1 MTVIFRTIENEKSQ
15 EIKGNLSIV
24 SISVT
29 EQV

>member
-1 MTVIFRTIENEKSQ
+1 VAVIFRTIKNEKSQ
-15 EIKGNLSIV
+15 EIKGNFSIV